1 MEAHADGIPRV
12 DRQPA
17 IDAAYN
23 DSRSAPQTGDV
34 LASRPTAR
42 ADIYMIAIWPAPTH
56 LTATRHAEAIEK
68 VRMLARERHVDGWF
82 TCNHTHY
89 ARVANF
95 RDGSGHGTERNR

>member
-12 DRQPA
+12 DRQPT

-42 ADIYMIAIWPAPTH
+42 ADIYMIAIVPMRTH
-56 LTATRHAEAIEK
+56 LTATRHAEAIAK

-95 RDGSGHGTERNR
+95 RDGSGQGNGRNR